1 MERKDLI
8 GLGLLFCGTC
18 GGIVLTCL
26 SQRIRDVFFFLLVTL
41 SAVTE
46 SIDINFVSREWYR
59 GTTCGFEVSFVDVLS
74 MSLLASAIL
83 RPRSG
88 EKRWFWPA
96 SFGWMLVYFMFAG
109 LCVGLADPKLFGL
122 FELSKMVRGMVV
134 FLAAALYL
142 RSERELRLFLWA
154 LGVVVCFEGLVALR
168 QRYIFGMYRVCGT
181 VDDSNSLSMYLC
193 TTAPVFAAVITSRLS
208 KYLKALG
215 AVAIA
220 LSFVAVLL
228 TISRAGLI
236 AIILMLFGAAITT
249 ISYRITLRKVFIT
262 FLVMAGMAGA
272 LGRAWKTVG
281 ARFANDSLKNEYGA
295 KHEQNRGYYIR
306 IAAAIAEDSW
316 FGVGPNNWSY
326 WVSNKYGPKLGWH
339 FVPYRGTDQKPG
351 QIVPPGRNIDDPQ
364 AAPAHSL
371 AALTAGE
378 MGLGGLALLT
388 LLWARW
394 LLMGASFIWPRT
406 PDPMR
411 RIGIGIFF
419 GMCGTFFQSLTEWVF
434 HQTPIY
440 FTFNILLGVLA
451 SLYALKKAERKERTE
466 NGRDMTIDVY
476 QREHME
482 EAAEEPAPDRDD
494 PFVIHR
500 SSFQFS

>member
-1 MERKDLI
+1 MENKDLI
-8 GLGLLFCGTC
+8 AFGLLSCGVC

-26 SQRIRDVFFFLLVTL
+26 SQRIRDVFFFLVVTL

-46 SIDINFVSREWYR
+46 YIDVNFVSRDWYR

-74 MSLLASAIL
+74 LSLLASAIL
-83 RPRSG
+83 RPRPG

-96 SFGWMLVYFMFAG
+96 SLGLMLIYFLYASF
-109 LCVGLADPKLFGL
+109 CVGMADPKLFGL
-122 FELSKMVRGMVV
+122 FELSKMLRGLVM

-142 RSERELRLFLWA
+142 RSERELRLFVFA
-154 LGVVVCFEGLVALR
+154 LGVVVCYEGLIALS
-168 QRYIFGMYRVCGT
+168 QRYIHGLYRVYGT

-193 TTAPVFAAVITSRLS
+193 TTAPVFVAVITSQFP
-208 KYLKALG
+208 KYLKLLG

-220 LSFVAVLL
+220 LAFVGVIL

-236 AIILMLFGAAITT
+236 AIILMLFGTAITT
-249 ISYRITLRKVFIT
+249 ISYRITFQKVLIT
-262 FLVMAGMAGA
+262 FLVMLGLTGA
-272 LGRAWKTVG
+272 LAKSWKTVG
-281 ARFANDSLKNEYGA
+281 ARFQNDSLKNEYGS

-326 WVSNKYGPKLGWH
+326 WVSDKYGPRLGWH
-339 FVPYRGTDQKPG
+339 FVPYLDTEHKPSDV
-351 QIVPPGRNIDDPQ
+351 VPPGRNIDDAQ

-378 MGLGGLALLT
+378 MGYGGLALFLV
-388 LLWARW
+388 LWIRW
-394 LLMGASFIWPRT
+394 LLMGASFLWPRT

-411 RIGIGIFF
+411 RIGVGIFF
-419 GMCGTFFQSLTEWVF
+419 GMCGTFFQSMTEWVF
-434 HQTPIY
+434 HQTPIF

-451 SLYALKKAERKERTE
+451 SLIYLRKLDRKRLRIT
-466 NGRDMTIDVY
+466 DDSQI
-476 QREHME
+476 E
-482 EAAEEPAPDRDD
+482 EAEIVEEPIPEPDPEE
-494 PFVIHR
+494 PFVIRH
-500 SSFQFS
+500 SSFA